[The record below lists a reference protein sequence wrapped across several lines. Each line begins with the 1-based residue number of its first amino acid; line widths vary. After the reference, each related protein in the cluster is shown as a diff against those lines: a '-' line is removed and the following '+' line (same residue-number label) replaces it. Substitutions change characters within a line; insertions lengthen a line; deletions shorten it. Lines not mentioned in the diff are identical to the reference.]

1 LELAHVCGQLMTL
14 TSSTEKV
21 VGLLDGSEK
30 VPLAE
35 IKAGAVEMLD
45 WIEDSDETIPLKGVA
60 RLKLINKPG

>member
-1 LELAHVCGQLMTL
+1 M
-14 TSSTEKV
+14 
-21 VGLLDGSEK
+21 GLLDGSEK